1 MRIFI
6 YNRLGNKPMKPK
18 ILLIGLAL
26 AIAAAI
32 GLYLLMNARCYQ
44 LLGNLVCHGADERKR
59 IALTFDDAPS
69 ERTSDAVL
77 AVLAEKNVKAT
88 FFMIGENIER
98 YPQAA
103 QRIAAAGHEMGNH
116 SYSHRRFL
124 LRSPAFIA
132 REIEDTNA
140 LIRTAGYHGPIHFRP
155 PYGKK
160 LLGLPWYLARHN
172 ITTVMWDSEP
182 ARHQAPTAEAPT
194 AEAITAAA
202 LAQAHN
208 GAIILLHPFC
218 AEACRA
224 EREAL
229 PLIIDGLRAQGYTL
243 TTVSELLK

>member
-6 YNRLGNKPMKPK
+6 YNRLGNKPMKLK

-59 IALTFDDAPS
+59 VALTFDDAPS

-182 ARHQAPTAEAPT
+182 ARHQAST

-224 EREAL
+224 EREVL

>member
-1 MRIFI
+1 
-6 YNRLGNKPMKPK
+6 MKNK
-18 ILLIGLAL
+18 ILLTITLTL
-26 AIAAAI
+26 AAAV

-44 LLGNLVCHGADERKR
+44 LLGDLVCHGAGDRKH

-69 ERTSDAVL
+69 EHTSDAVL

-88 FFMIGENIER
+88 FFMIGENMAR
-98 YPQAA
+98 HPQAA
-103 QRIAAAGHEMGNH
+103 QRIAAAGHELGNH

-124 LRSPAFIA
+124 LRSPSFIA

-140 LIRTAGYHGPIHFRP
+140 LIRAAGYHGPIHFRP

-160 LLGLPWYLARHN
+160 LLGLPWYLARHH

-182 ARHQAPTAEAPT
+182 ARQQPPTAA
-194 AEAITAAA
+194 AITAAA

-218 AEACRA
+218 PDTCRA

-229 PLIIDGLRAQGYTL
+229 PHIIVGLHAQGYTL
-243 TTVSELLK
+243 VTVSALLTPQSENP

>member
-1 MRIFI
+1 
-6 YNRLGNKPMKPK
+6 MKNK
-18 ILLIGLAL
+18 ILLTITLTL
-26 AIAAAI
+26 TAAV

-44 LLGNLVCHGADERKR
+44 LLGDLVCHGAGDRKQ

-69 ERTSDAVL
+69 EHTSDAVL
-77 AVLAEKNVKAT
+77 AVLAEKNVQAT
-88 FFMIGENIER
+88 FFMIGENMAR
-98 YPQAA
+98 HPQTA
-103 QRIAAAGHEMGNH
+103 QRIAAAGHELGNH

-140 LIRTAGYHGPIHFRP
+140 LIRAAGYHGPIHFRP

-160 LLGLPWYLARHN
+160 LLGLPWYLARHH

-182 ARHQAPTAEAPT
+182 ARQQPPT

-218 AEACRA
+218 PDTCRA

-229 PLIIDGLRAQGYTL
+229 PHIIDGLHAQSYTL
-243 TTVSELLK
+243 VTVSALLTPQPENP

>member
-1 MRIFI
+1 
-6 YNRLGNKPMKPK
+6 MKNK
-18 ILLIGLAL
+18 ILLTITLTL
-26 AIAAAI
+26 VAAV

-44 LLGNLVCHGADERKR
+44 LLGDLVCHGANDHKQ

-69 ERTSDAVL
+69 EHTSDAVL
-77 AVLAEKNVKAT
+77 AVLAEKNVQAT
-88 FFMIGENIER
+88 FFMIGENMAR
-98 YPQAA
+98 HPQAA
-103 QRIAAAGHEMGNH
+103 QRIAAAGHELGNH

-140 LIRTAGYHGPIHFRP
+140 LIRAAGYHGPIHFRP

-160 LLGLPWYLARHN
+160 LLGLPWYLARHH

-182 ARHQAPTAEAPT
+182 ARQQPPT

-218 AEACRA
+218 PDACRA

-229 PLIIDGLRAQGYTL
+229 PHIIDGLRAQGYTL
-243 TTVSELLK
+243 VTVSTLLTPQPENP

>member
-1 MRIFI
+1 
-6 YNRLGNKPMKPK
+6 MKNK
-18 ILLIGLAL
+18 ILLTITLTL
-26 AIAAAI
+26 VAAV

-44 LLGNLVCHGADERKR
+44 LLGDLVCHGANDHKH

-69 ERTSDAVL
+69 EHTSDAVL

-88 FFMIGENIER
+88 FFMIGENMAR
-98 YPQAA
+98 HPQAA
-103 QRIAAAGHEMGNH
+103 QRIAAAGHELGNH

-140 LIRTAGYHGPIHFRP
+140 LIRAAGYHGPIHFRP

-160 LLGLPWYLARHN
+160 LLGLPWYLARHH

-182 ARHQAPTAEAPT
+182 ARQQPPT

-218 AEACRA
+218 PDACRA

-229 PLIIDGLRAQGYTL
+229 PHIIDGLRAQGYTL
-243 TTVSELLK
+243 VTVSALLTPQPENP

>member
-1 MRIFI
+1 
-6 YNRLGNKPMKPK
+6 MKNK
-18 ILLIGLAL
+18 ILLTITLTL
-26 AIAAAI
+26 TAAV

-44 LLGNLVCHGADERKR
+44 LLGDLVCHGANDHKH

-69 ERTSDAVL
+69 EHTSDAVL

-88 FFMIGENIER
+88 FFMIGENMAR
-98 YPQAA
+98 HPQAA
-103 QRIAAAGHEMGNH
+103 QRIAAAGHELGNH

-124 LRSPAFIA
+124 LRLPAFIA

-140 LIRTAGYHGPIHFRP
+140 LIRAAGYHGPIHFRP

-160 LLGLPWYLARHN
+160 LLGLPWYLARHH

-182 ARHQAPTAEAPT
+182 ARQQPPT

-218 AEACRA
+218 PDACRA
-224 EREAL
+224 ERESL
-229 PLIIDGLRAQGYTL
+229 PHIIDGLRAQGYTL
-243 TTVSELLK
+243 VTVSTLLTSQPENP

>member
-1 MRIFI
+1 
-6 YNRLGNKPMKPK
+6 MKNK
-18 ILLIGLAL
+18 ILLTLTL
-26 AIAAAI
+26 TLAAAV

-44 LLGNLVCHGADERKR
+44 LLGDLVCHGANDHKH

-69 ERTSDAVL
+69 EHTSDAVL
-77 AVLAEKNVKAT
+77 AVLAEKKVKAT
-88 FFMIGENIER
+88 FFMIGENMAR
-98 YPQAA
+98 HPQAA
-103 QRIAAAGHEMGNH
+103 QRIAAAGHELGNH

-132 REIEDTNA
+132 REIGDTNA
-140 LIRTAGYHGPIHFRP
+140 LIRATGYHGPIHFRP

-160 LLGLPWYLARHN
+160 LLGLPWYLARHH

-182 ARHQAPTAEAPT
+182 ARQQPPS

-218 AEACRA
+218 PDACRA

-229 PLIIDGLRAQGYTL
+229 PHIIDGLRAQGYTL
-243 TTVSELLK
+243 VTVSTLLTPQPENP

>member
-1 MRIFI
+1 M
-6 YNRLGNKPMKPK
+6 NPK
-18 ILLIGLAL
+18 KLLIGLAV
-26 AIAAAI
+26 AMAASV

-44 LLGNLVCHGADERKR
+44 LIGKLVCHGADDHKR

-77 AVLAEKNVKAT
+77 AVLAEKNVKAS
-88 FFMIGENIER
+88 FFMIGENMAR
-98 YPQAA
+98 HPQAA
-103 QRIAAAGHEMGNH
+103 QRIVAAGHELGNH

-124 LRSPAFIA
+124 LRSQAFIA

-140 LIRTAGYHGPIHFRP
+140 LIRAAGYHGPIHFRP

-160 LLGLPWYLARHN
+160 LLGLPWYLARHH

-182 ARHQAPTAEAPT
+182 ARHQPPS

-208 GAIILLHPFC
+208 GTIILLHPFC
-218 AEACRA
+218 PDACRA

-229 PLIIDGLRAQGYTL
+229 PHIIDGLRAQGYTL

>member
-6 YNRLGNKPMKPK
+6 YNRLGNKPMKLK

-44 LLGNLVCHGADERKR
+44 LLGNLVCHGAYKRKR

-77 AVLAEKNVKAT
+77 AVLAVLAEKNVKAT
-88 FFMIGENIER
+88 FFMIGENMER

-160 LLGLPWYLARHN
+160 LLGLPWYLARH
-172 ITTVMWDSEP
+172 
-182 ARHQAPTAEAPT
+182 QAPT

-218 AEACRA
+218 VEACRA

>member
-1 MRIFI
+1 
-6 YNRLGNKPMKPK
+6 MKNK
-18 ILLIGLAL
+18 ILLTTTLTL
-26 AIAAAI
+26 AAAV

-44 LLGNLVCHGADERKR
+44 LLGDLVCHGAGDHKH

-69 ERTSDAVL
+69 EHTSDAVL
-77 AVLAEKNVKAT
+77 AVLAEKNVQAT
-88 FFMIGENIER
+88 FFMIGENMAR
-98 YPQAA
+98 HPQAA
-103 QRIAAAGHEMGNH
+103 QRIAAAGHELGNH

-140 LIRTAGYHGPIHFRP
+140 LIRAAGYHGPIHFRP

-160 LLGLPWYLARHN
+160 LLGLPWYLARHH

-182 ARHQAPTAEAPT
+182 TRQQPPT

-218 AEACRA
+218 PDACRA

-229 PLIIDGLRAQGYTL
+229 PHIIDGLHAQGYTL
-243 TTVSELLK
+243 VTVSTLLTPQPENP

>member
-1 MRIFI
+1 
-6 YNRLGNKPMKPK
+6 MKNK
-18 ILLIGLAL
+18 ILLTITLTL
-26 AIAAAI
+26 AAAV

-44 LLGNLVCHGADERKR
+44 LLGDLVCHGANDHKH

-69 ERTSDAVL
+69 EHTSDAVL

-88 FFMIGENIER
+88 FFMIGENMAR
-98 YPQAA
+98 HPQAA
-103 QRIAAAGHEMGNH
+103 QRIAAAGHELGNH

-140 LIRTAGYHGPIHFRP
+140 LIRAAGYHGPIHFRP

-160 LLGLPWYLARHN
+160 LLGLPWYLARHH

-182 ARHQAPTAEAPT
+182 ARQQPPT

-218 AEACRA
+218 PDACRA

-229 PLIIDGLRAQGYTL
+229 PHIIDGLRAQGYTL
-243 TTVSELLK
+243 VTVSTLLTPQPENP

>member
-1 MRIFI
+1 
-6 YNRLGNKPMKPK
+6 MKNK
-18 ILLIGLAL
+18 ILLTITLTL
-26 AIAAAI
+26 AAAV

-44 LLGNLVCHGADERKR
+44 LIGDLVCHGASDRKH

-69 ERTSDAVL
+69 EHTSDAVL
-77 AVLAEKNVKAT
+77 AVLAEKNVQAT
-88 FFMIGENIER
+88 FFMIGENMAR
-98 YPQAA
+98 HPQAA
-103 QRIAAAGHEMGNH
+103 QRIAAAGHELGNH

-140 LIRTAGYHGPIHFRP
+140 LIRAAGYHGPIHFRP

-160 LLGLPWYLARHN
+160 LLGLPWYLARHH

-182 ARHQAPTAEAPT
+182 ARQQPPS

-218 AEACRA
+218 LDACRA

>member
-6 YNRLGNKPMKPK
+6 YNRLGNKPMKLK

-44 LLGNLVCHGADERKR
+44 LLGNLVCHGAYKRKR

-88 FFMIGENIER
+88 FFMIGENMER

-182 ARHQAPTAEAPT
+182 ARHQAPTAEA
-194 AEAITAAA
+194 ITAAA

>member
-1 MRIFI
+1 
-6 YNRLGNKPMKPK
+6 MKNK
-18 ILLIGLAL
+18 ILLTITLTL
-26 AIAAAI
+26 VAAV

-44 LLGNLVCHGADERKR
+44 LLGDLVCHGANDHKQ

-69 ERTSDAVL
+69 EHTSDAVL

-88 FFMIGENIER
+88 FFMIGENMAR
-98 YPQAA
+98 HPQAA
-103 QRIAAAGHEMGNH
+103 QRIAAAGHELGNH

-140 LIRTAGYHGPIHFRP
+140 LIRAAGYHGPIHFRP

-160 LLGLPWYLARHN
+160 LLGLPWYLARHH

-182 ARHQAPTAEAPT
+182 ARQQPPT

-218 AEACRA
+218 PDTCRA

-229 PLIIDGLRAQGYTL
+229 PHIIDGLHAQSYTL
-243 TTVSELLK
+243 VTVSALLTPQPENP

>member
-1 MRIFI
+1 
-6 YNRLGNKPMKPK
+6 MKNK
-18 ILLIGLAL
+18 ILLTITLTL
-26 AIAAAI
+26 AAAV

-44 LLGNLVCHGADERKR
+44 LLGDLVCHGANDHKH

-69 ERTSDAVL
+69 ESTSDAVL
-77 AVLAEKNVKAT
+77 AVLAEKNVQAT
-88 FFMIGENIER
+88 FFMIGENMAR

-103 QRIAAAGHEMGNH
+103 QRIAAAGHELGNH

-140 LIRTAGYHGPIHFRP
+140 LIRAAGYHGPIHFRP

-160 LLGLPWYLARHN
+160 LLGLPWYLARHH

-182 ARHQAPTAEAPT
+182 ARHQPPT

-218 AEACRA
+218 PDACRA

-229 PLIIDGLRAQGYTL
+229 PHIINGLHARGYTL
-243 TTVSELLK
+243 VTVSTLLTPKPESP

>member
-1 MRIFI
+1 
-6 YNRLGNKPMKPK
+6 MKNK
-18 ILLIGLAL
+18 ILLTTTLAL
-26 AIAAAI
+26 TAAI

-44 LLGNLVCHGADERKR
+44 LLGDLVCHGTGDRKH

-69 ERTSDAVL
+69 EHTSDAVL
-77 AVLAEKNVKAT
+77 AVLAEKNVQAT
-88 FFMIGENIER
+88 FFMIGENMAR
-98 YPQAA
+98 HPQAA
-103 QRIAAAGHEMGNH
+103 QRIAAAGHELGNH

-140 LIRTAGYHGPIHFRP
+140 LIRAAGYHDPIHFRP

-160 LLGLPWYLARHN
+160 LLGLPWYLARHH

-182 ARHQAPTAEAPT
+182 TRQQPPT

-218 AEACRA
+218 PDTCRA

-229 PLIIDGLRAQGYTL
+229 PHIIDGLRAQGYTL
-243 TTVSELLK
+243 VTVSTLLTPQPEKP

>member
-1 MRIFI
+1 
-6 YNRLGNKPMKPK
+6 MKNK
-18 ILLIGLAL
+18 ILLTITLTL
-26 AIAAAI
+26 VAAV

-44 LLGNLVCHGADERKR
+44 LLGDLVCHGANDHKH

-69 ERTSDAVL
+69 EHTSDAVL

-88 FFMIGENIER
+88 FFMIGENMAR
-98 YPQAA
+98 HPQAA
-103 QRIAAAGHEMGNH
+103 QRIAAAGHELGNH

-140 LIRTAGYHGPIHFRP
+140 LIRAAGYHGPIHFRP

-182 ARHQAPTAEAPT
+182 ARHQAPT

>member
-1 MRIFI
+1 
-6 YNRLGNKPMKPK
+6 MKNK
-18 ILLIGLAL
+18 ILLTITLTL
-26 AIAAAI
+26 AAAV

-44 LLGNLVCHGADERKR
+44 LLGDLVCHGANDHKH

-69 ERTSDAVL
+69 EHTSDAVL

-88 FFMIGENIER
+88 FFMIGENMAR
-98 YPQAA
+98 HPQAA
-103 QRIAAAGHEMGNH
+103 QRIAAAGHELGNH

-132 REIEDTNA
+132 REIEDTNT
-140 LIRTAGYHGPIHFRP
+140 LIRAAGYHGPIHFRP

-160 LLGLPWYLARHN
+160 LLGLPWYLARHH

-182 ARHQAPTAEAPT
+182 ARQQPPSV
-194 AEAITAAA
+194 EAITAAA

-218 AEACRA
+218 PDACRA

-229 PLIIDGLRAQGYTL
+229 PHIIDGLRAQGYTL

>member
-1 MRIFI
+1 
-6 YNRLGNKPMKPK
+6 MKPK
-18 ILLIGLAL
+18 KLLIGLAL
-26 AIAAAI
+26 AIAASV

-44 LLGNLVCHGADERKR
+44 LLGDLVCHGTGDRKH
-59 IALTFDDAPS
+59 IALTCDDAPS
-69 ERTSDAVL
+69 ESTSDAVL
-77 AVLAEKNVKAT
+77 AVVAEKNVKAT
-88 FFMIGENIER
+88 FFMIGENMAR
-98 YPQAA
+98 HPQAA
-103 QRIAAAGHEMGNH
+103 QRIAAAGHELGNH

-132 REIEDTNA
+132 REIEDTNT
-140 LIRTAGYHGPIHFRP
+140 LIRAAGYHGPIRFRP

-160 LLGLPWYLARHN
+160 LLGLPWYLTRHT

-182 ARHQAPTAEAPT
+182 ARQQPPSV
-194 AEAITAAA
+194 EAITAAA

-218 AEACRA
+218 PDACRA

-229 PLIIDGLRAQGYTL
+229 PHIIDGLRAQGYTL

>member
-1 MRIFI
+1 
-6 YNRLGNKPMKPK
+6 MKNK
-18 ILLIGLAL
+18 ILLTITLTL
-26 AIAAAI
+26 TAAV

-44 LLGNLVCHGADERKR
+44 LLGDLVCHGAGDRKH

-69 ERTSDAVL
+69 EHTSDAVL
-77 AVLAEKNVKAT
+77 AVLAEKNVQAT
-88 FFMIGENIER
+88 FFMIGENMAR
-98 YPQAA
+98 HPHAA
-103 QRIAAAGHEMGNH
+103 QRIAAAGHELGNH

-140 LIRTAGYHGPIHFRP
+140 LIRAAGYHGPIHFRP

-160 LLGLPWYLARHN
+160 LLGLPWYLARHH

-182 ARHQAPTAEAPT
+182 TRQQPPT

-218 AEACRA
+218 PDTCRA

-229 PLIIDGLRAQGYTL
+229 PHIIDGLRAQGYTL
-243 TTVSELLK
+243 VTVSTLLTPQPEKP

>member
-1 MRIFI
+1 
-6 YNRLGNKPMKPK
+6 MKNK
-18 ILLIGLAL
+18 ILLTITLTL
-26 AIAAAI
+26 VAAV

-44 LLGNLVCHGADERKR
+44 LLGDLVCHGANDHKH

-69 ERTSDAVL
+69 ESTSDAVL
-77 AVLAEKNVKAT
+77 AVLAEKNVQAT
-88 FFMIGENIER
+88 FFMIGENMAR

-103 QRIAAAGHEMGNH
+103 QRIAAAGHELGNH

-140 LIRTAGYHGPIHFRP
+140 LIRAAGYHGPIHFRP

-160 LLGLPWYLARHN
+160 LLGLPWYLARHH

-182 ARHQAPTAEAPT
+182 ARHQPPT

-218 AEACRA
+218 IDACRA

-229 PLIIDGLRAQGYTL
+229 PHIIDGLRAQGYTL

>member
-1 MRIFI
+1 
-6 YNRLGNKPMKPK
+6 MKLK

-59 IALTFDDAPS
+59 VALTFDDAPS

-103 QRIAAAGHEMGNH
+103 HRIAAAGHEMGNH

-132 REIEDTNA
+132 REIEDTNT
-140 LIRTAGYHGPIHFRP
+140 LIRAAGYHGPIHFRP

-160 LLGLPWYLARHN
+160 LLGLPWYLARHH
-172 ITTVMWDSEP
+172 ITTVMWDSDP
-182 ARHQAPTAEAPT
+182 ARQQPPT

-218 AEACRA
+218 PDACRA

-229 PLIIDGLRAQGYTL
+229 PHIIDGLRAQGYTL
-243 TTVSELLK
+243 VTVSTLLTPKPENP

>member
-1 MRIFI
+1 MHLAITDTTNNIGGMVARHLSTRGLPLILPLPPPPSYGTIMRIFI

-32 GLYLLMNARCYQ
+32 GLYLLMNAHCYQ

-103 QRIAAAGHEMGNH
+103 
-116 SYSHRRFL
+116 HRRRRTRNGQSL
-124 LRSPAFIA
+124 LQPPAFPAAFTCIHRA
-132 REIEDTNA
+132 RN
-140 LIRTAGYHGPIHFRP
+140 
-155 PYGKK
+155 
-160 LLGLPWYLARHN
+160 
-172 ITTVMWDSEP
+172 
-182 ARHQAPTAEAPT
+182 
-194 AEAITAAA
+194 
-202 LAQAHN
+202 
-208 GAIILLHPFC
+208 
-218 AEACRA
+218 
-224 EREAL
+224 
-229 PLIIDGLRAQGYTL
+229 
-243 TTVSELLK
+243 

>member
-1 MRIFI
+1 MRTFI
-6 YNRLGNKPMKPK
+6 YNRLGNKPMKLK

-59 IALTFDDAPS
+59 VALTFDDAPS

-103 QRIAAAGHEMGNH
+103 HRIAAAGHEMGNH

-132 REIEDTNA
+132 REIEDTNT
-140 LIRTAGYHGPIHFRP
+140 LIRAAGYHGPIHFRP

-182 ARHQAPTAEAPT
+182 ARHQSPT
-194 AEAITAAA
+194 AEAITVAA

>member
-6 YNRLGNKPMKPK
+6 YNRLGNKLMKPK

-26 AIAAAI
+26 AIAATI

-88 FFMIGENIER
+88 FFMIGENIEH

-103 QRIAAAGHEMGNH
+103 HRIAAAGHEMGNH

-140 LIRTAGYHGPIHFRP
+140 LIRTAGYRGPIHFRP

-182 ARHQAPTAEAPT
+182 ARHQAPTAEA
-194 AEAITAAA
+194 ITAAV

-243 TTVSELLK
+243 ITVSELLK

>member
-1 MRIFI
+1 
-6 YNRLGNKPMKPK
+6 MKNK
-18 ILLIGLAL
+18 ILLTTTLAL
-26 AIAAAI
+26 TAAI

-44 LLGNLVCHGADERKR
+44 LLGDLVCHGTGDRKH

-69 ERTSDAVL
+69 EHTSDAVL
-77 AVLAEKNVKAT
+77 AVLAEKNVQAT
-88 FFMIGENIER
+88 FFMIGENMAR
-98 YPQAA
+98 HPQAA
-103 QRIAAAGHEMGNH
+103 QRIAAAGHELGNH

-140 LIRTAGYHGPIHFRP
+140 LIRAAGYHGPIHFRP

-182 ARHQAPTAEAPT
+182 TCHQPPT

-208 GAIILLHPFC
+208 GAIIPLHPFC
-218 AEACRA
+218 IDACRA

>member
-1 MRIFI
+1 
-6 YNRLGNKPMKPK
+6 MKPK

-26 AIAAAI
+26 AIAATI

-44 LLGNLVCHGADERKR
+44 LLGNLVCHGTDERKR

-182 ARHQAPTAEAPT
+182 ARHQAPTAEA
-194 AEAITAAA
+194 ITAAA

>member
-1 MRIFI
+1 
-6 YNRLGNKPMKPK
+6 MKNK
-18 ILLIGLAL
+18 ILLTITLTL
-26 AIAAAI
+26 VAAV

-44 LLGNLVCHGADERKR
+44 LLGDLICHGANDHKH

-69 ERTSDAVL
+69 EHTSDAVL
-77 AVLAEKNVKAT
+77 AVLAEKNVQAT
-88 FFMIGENIER
+88 FFMIGENMAR

-103 QRIAAAGHEMGNH
+103 QRIAAAGHELGNH

-140 LIRTAGYHGPIHFRP
+140 LIRAAGYHGPIHFRP

-160 LLGLPWYLARHN
+160 LLGLPWYLARQQ
-172 ITTVMWDSEP
+172 P
-182 ARHQAPTAEAPT
+182 PT

-218 AEACRA
+218 PDACRA

-229 PLIIDGLRAQGYTL
+229 PHIIDGLRAQGYTL
-243 TTVSELLK
+243 VTVSTLLTPQPETP

>member
-1 MRIFI
+1 
-6 YNRLGNKPMKPK
+6 MKNK
-18 ILLIGLAL
+18 ILLTITLTLA
-26 AIAAAI
+26 ATV

-44 LLGNLVCHGADERKR
+44 LLGDLVCHGAGDRKQ

-69 ERTSDAVL
+69 EHTSDAVL
-77 AVLAEKNVKAT
+77 AVLAEKNVQAT
-88 FFMIGENIER
+88 FFMIGENMAR
-98 YPQAA
+98 HPQAA
-103 QRIAAAGHEMGNH
+103 QRIAAAGHELGNH
-116 SYSHRRFL
+116 SYSHRHFL

-132 REIEDTNA
+132 REIENTNA
-140 LIRTAGYHGPIHFRP
+140 LIRAAGYHGPIHFRP

-160 LLGLPWYLARHN
+160 LLGLPWYLARHH

-182 ARHQAPTAEAPT
+182 ARQQPPT

-218 AEACRA
+218 PDTCRA

-229 PLIIDGLRAQGYTL
+229 PHIIDGLHAQSYTL
-243 TTVSELLK
+243 VTVSALLTPQPENP

>member
-1 MRIFI
+1 
-6 YNRLGNKPMKPK
+6 MKNK
-18 ILLIGLAL
+18 ILLTITLT
-26 AIAAAI
+26 AAV

-44 LLGNLVCHGADERKR
+44 LIGDLVCHGAGDRKH

-69 ERTSDAVL
+69 EHTSDAVL
-77 AVLAEKNVKAT
+77 AVLAEKNVQAT
-88 FFMIGENIER
+88 FFMIGENMAR
-98 YPQAA
+98 HPQAA
-103 QRIAAAGHEMGNH
+103 QRIAAAGHELGNH

-140 LIRTAGYHGPIHFRP
+140 LIRAAGYHGPIHFRP

-160 LLGLPWYLARHN
+160 LLGLPWYLARHH

-182 ARHQAPTAEAPT
+182 TRQQPPT

-218 AEACRA
+218 PDTCRA

-229 PLIIDGLRAQGYTL
+229 PHIIDGLRAQGYTL
-243 TTVSELLK
+243 VTVSTLLTPQPENP

>member
-1 MRIFI
+1 
-6 YNRLGNKPMKPK
+6 MKNK
-18 ILLIGLAL
+18 ILLTLTL
-26 AIAAAI
+26 TLAAAV

-44 LLGNLVCHGADERKR
+44 LVGDLVCHGANDHKH

-69 ERTSDAVL
+69 EHTSDAVL
-77 AVLAEKNVKAT
+77 AVLAEKNVQAT
-88 FFMIGENIER
+88 FFMIGENMAR

-103 QRIAAAGHEMGNH
+103 QRIAAAGHELGNH

-124 LRSPAFIA
+124 LRSPSFIA

-140 LIRTAGYHGPIHFRP
+140 LIRAAGYHGPIHFRP

-160 LLGLPWYLARHN
+160 LLGLPWYLTHHH

-182 ARHQAPTAEAPT
+182 ARQQPPTAA
-194 AEAITAAA
+194 AITAAA

-218 AEACRA
+218 PDTCRA

-229 PLIIDGLRAQGYTL
+229 PHIIDGLHAQGYTL
-243 TTVSELLK
+243 VTVSALLTPQSENP

>member
-1 MRIFI
+1 
-6 YNRLGNKPMKPK
+6 MKNK
-18 ILLIGLAL
+18 ILLTITLTL
-26 AIAAAI
+26 TAAV

-44 LLGNLVCHGADERKR
+44 LLGDLVCHGAGDRKQ

-69 ERTSDAVL
+69 EHTSDAVL
-77 AVLAEKNVKAT
+77 AVLAEKNVQAT
-88 FFMIGENIER
+88 FFMIGENMAR
-98 YPQAA
+98 HPQAA
-103 QRIAAAGHEMGNH
+103 QRIAAAGHELGNH

-132 REIEDTNA
+132 REIENTNA
-140 LIRTAGYHGPIHFRP
+140 LIRAAGYHGPIHFRP

-160 LLGLPWYLARHN
+160 LLGLPWYLARHH
-172 ITTVMWDSEP
+172 ITIVMWDSEP
-182 ARHQAPTAEAPT
+182 ARQQPPT

-218 AEACRA
+218 PDTCRA

-229 PLIIDGLRAQGYTL
+229 PHIIDGLHAQSYTL
-243 TTVSELLK
+243 VTVSALLTPQPENP

>member
-1 MRIFI
+1 
-6 YNRLGNKPMKPK
+6 MKNK
-18 ILLIGLAL
+18 ILLTITLTL
-26 AIAAAI
+26 AAAV

-44 LLGNLVCHGADERKR
+44 LLGDLVCHGAGDRKH

-69 ERTSDAVL
+69 EHTSDAVL

-88 FFMIGENIER
+88 FFMIGENMAR
-98 YPQAA
+98 HPQAA
-103 QRIAAAGHEMGNH
+103 QRIAAAGHELGNH

-140 LIRTAGYHGPIHFRP
+140 LIRAAGYHDPIHFRP

-160 LLGLPWYLARHN
+160 LLGLPWYLARHH

-182 ARHQAPTAEAPT
+182 TRQQPPT

-218 AEACRA
+218 PDACRA

-229 PLIIDGLRAQGYTL
+229 PHIIDGLRAQGYTL
-243 TTVSELLK
+243 VTVSTLLTPRPENP

>member
-1 MRIFI
+1 
-6 YNRLGNKPMKPK
+6 MKNK
-18 ILLIGLAL
+18 ILLTITLTL
-26 AIAAAI
+26 VAAV

-44 LLGNLVCHGADERKR
+44 LLGDLVCHGASDRKQ

-69 ERTSDAVL
+69 EHTSDAVL

-88 FFMIGENIER
+88 FFMIGENMAR
-98 YPQAA
+98 HPQAA
-103 QRIAAAGHEMGNH
+103 QRIAAAGHELGNH

-140 LIRTAGYHGPIHFRP
+140 LIRAAGYHGPIYFRP

-160 LLGLPWYLARHN
+160 LLGLPWYLARHH

-182 ARHQAPTAEAPT
+182 ARQQPPSAEV
-194 AEAITAAA
+194 ITAAA

-218 AEACRA
+218 PDACRA

-229 PLIIDGLRAQGYTL
+229 PHIIDGLHAQGYTL
-243 TTVSELLK
+243 VTVSTLLTPKPESP

>member
-1 MRIFI
+1 
-6 YNRLGNKPMKPK
+6 MKNK
-18 ILLIGLAL
+18 ILLTITLTP
-26 AIAAAI
+26 AAAV
-32 GLYLLMNARCYQ
+32 GLYLLINARCYQ
-44 LLGNLVCHGADERKR
+44 LLGDLVCHGANDHKH

-69 ERTSDAVL
+69 EHTSDAVL
-77 AVLAEKNVKAT
+77 AVLAEKNVQAT
-88 FFMIGENIER
+88 FFMIGENMAR
-98 YPQAA
+98 HPQAA
-103 QRIAAAGHEMGNH
+103 QRIAAAGHELGNH

-140 LIRTAGYHGPIHFRP
+140 LIRAAGYHGPIHFRP

-160 LLGLPWYLARHN
+160 LLGLPWYLARHH

-182 ARHQAPTAEAPT
+182 ARQQPPT

-218 AEACRA
+218 PDACRA

-229 PLIIDGLRAQGYTL
+229 PHIIDGLRAQGYTL
-243 TTVSELLK
+243 VTVSTLLTPKPENP

>member
-1 MRIFI
+1 
-6 YNRLGNKPMKPK
+6 MKNK
-18 ILLIGLAL
+18 ILLTITLTL
-26 AIAAAI
+26 AAAI

-44 LLGNLVCHGADERKR
+44 LLGDLVCHGTNDHKQ

-69 ERTSDAVL
+69 EHTSDAVL

-88 FFMIGENIER
+88 FFMIGENMAR
-98 YPQAA
+98 HPQAA
-103 QRIAAAGHEMGNH
+103 QRIAAAGHELGNH

-140 LIRTAGYHGPIHFRP
+140 LIRAAGYHGPIHFRP

-160 LLGLPWYLARHN
+160 LLGLPWYLARYH

-182 ARHQAPTAEAPT
+182 ARQQPPT

-218 AEACRA
+218 PDACRA

-229 PLIIDGLRAQGYTL
+229 PHIIDGLRAQGYTL
-243 TTVSELLK
+243 VTVSTLLTPQPENP